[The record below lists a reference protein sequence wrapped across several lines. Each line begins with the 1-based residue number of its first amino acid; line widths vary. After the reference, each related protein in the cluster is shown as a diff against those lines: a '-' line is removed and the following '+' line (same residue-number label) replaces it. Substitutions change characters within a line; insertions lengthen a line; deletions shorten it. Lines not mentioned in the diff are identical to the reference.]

1 LSGRREFDPR
11 AGPYWRLGDGWLFSR
26 RNSRMD
32 ISPVYAAVVA
42 LMEVQRMPSEVSD
55 VTIY

>member
-42 LMEVQRMPSEVSD
+42 LMEVQRMPSEV
-55 VTIY
+55 T

>member
-1 LSGRREFDPR
+1 
-11 AGPYWRLGDGWLFSR
+11 
-26 RNSRMD
+26 MD